1 MVALDAAHHRVLARD
16 VAALRTQPPQAMSA
30 MDGYAVRSADASAV
44 AARLK
49 VIGEVAAGRPFE
61 KTVGAGEAVRIFTGG
76 VIPEG
81 ADAVIIQEDT
91 VVEDGGITITEA
103 ASPGRHIRPAGV
115 DFRQGDVLLARGTR
129 LTDRDLS
136 LAAGMN
142 YPELAVRRR
151 PKVAMLATG
160 DELVMPGSTPGPG
173 QIVYSNGYALRA
185 LARQEGAETID
196 LGIAADTVE
205 ATTLGIRRARDSG
218 ADILI
223 TTGGASVGDHDL
235 VKQSLEAEGVTM
247 AFWRIAMRP
256 GKPMMH
262 GRLGAMRVIGLPGN
276 PVSSY
281 VCGFLFLVPLI
292 RAACRAAPSSTTPTR
307 RRCSG
312 AMSPPTTCAKT
323 ICAPASRCARRR
335 PDRHAGRPSGQFAV
349 GKSRCGTGACDPCA
363 VCAGGRRRIGLRYPA
378 AAGLSPLER
387 LVPAKPGF
395 VDEKLSGCG
404 THMEHIVSVHD
415 LFLSNGVYKWESRSS
430 EFLSGSDSRN
440 RTALSTWGTGRDA
453 HAQTI

>member
-1 MVALDAAHHRVLARD
+1 MALMPVTEALSAVLAGAEPLPEEMVALDAAHHRVLARD

-61 KTVGAGEAVRIFTGG
+61 KTVGKGEAVRIFTGG
-76 VIPEG
+76 VVPEG
-81 ADAVIIQEDT
+81 ADAIIIQEDT
-91 VVEDGGITITEA
+91 VVEGGGITITEA
-103 ASPGRHIRPAGV
+103 AIAGRHMRPAGV
-115 DFRQGDVLLARGTR
+115 DFRKGEILLARGTH

-142 YPELAVRRR
+142 YAELPVRRR
-151 PKVAMLATG
+151 PKVAILATG
-160 DELVMPGSTPGPG
+160 DELVMPGSNPGPG

-196 LGIAADTVE
+196 LGIATDTVE
-205 ATTLGIRRARDSG
+205 ATTRGIRRARDSG

-235 VKQSLEAEGVTM
+235 VKQSLEAEGVTI

-262 GRLGAMRVIGLPGN
+262 GRLGALRVIGLPGN
-276 PVSSY
+276 PVSAY

-292 RAACRAAPSSTTPTR
+292 RALSGRTDIHHTHETALLGHDVAANDMREDYLRARLERSADGTLIATPVNHQDSSLLANLAAAQALVIRAPF
-307 RRCSG
+307 
-312 AMSPPTTCAKT
+312 
-323 ICAPASRCARRR
+323 APVAV
-335 PDRHAGRPSGQFAV
+335 AGS
-349 GKSRCGTGACDPCA
+349 ACD
-363 VCAGGRRRIGLRYPA
+363 ILR
-378 AAGLSPLER
+378 L
-387 LVPAKPGF
+387 PG
-395 VDEKLSGCG
+395 
-404 THMEHIVSVHD
+404 
-415 LFLSNGVYKWESRSS
+415 
-430 EFLSGSDSRN
+430 
-440 RTALSTWGTGRDA
+440 
-453 HAQTI
+453 

>member
-1 MVALDAAHHRVLARD
+1 VALMPVTEALSAVLDGAEPLPEEMVALDAAYHRVLAREL
-16 VAALRTQPPQAMSA
+16 AALRTQPPQAMSA
-30 MDGYAVRSADASAV
+30 MDGYAVRAADADHV

-49 VIGEVAAGRPFE
+49 VIGEVAAGRPFDR
-61 KTVGAGEAVRIFTGG
+61 TIGSGEAVRIFTGG

-91 VVEDGGITITEA
+91 VTESGGITITEA
-103 ASPGRHIRPAGV
+103 AIPGRHIRPAGV
-115 DFRQGDVLLARGTR
+115 DFRQGDVLLASGTR

-142 YPELAVRRR
+142 YPELAVHRR
-151 PKVAMLATG
+151 PKIAVLATG

-173 QIVYSNGYALRA
+173 QIVYSNGFALRA
-185 LARQEGAETID
+185 LARAEGAETID

-205 ATTLGIRRARDSG
+205 ATTKGIRRARDCG

-235 VKQSLEAEGVTM
+235 VKQSLEAEGVAM

-292 RAACRAAPSSTTPTR
+292 R
-307 RRCSG
+307 
-312 AMSPPTTCAKT
+312 
-323 ICAPASRCARRR
+323 
-335 PDRHAGRPSGQFAV
+335 
-349 GKSRCGTGACDPCA
+349 
-363 VCAGGRRRIGLRYPA
+363 
-378 AAGLSPLER
+378 
-387 LVPAKPGF
+387 
-395 VDEKLSGCG
+395 KLSG
-404 THMEHIVSVHD
+404 HAAIHHARE
-415 LFLSNGVYKWESRSS
+415 
-430 EFLSGSDSRN
+430 
-440 RTALSTWGTGRDA
+440 TALLGRDVTA
-453 HAQTI
+453 NDIREDYLRARLETRADGVLIATPVNHQDSSLLGNLAAARALVIRAPFAPAALAGSVCDILRLLA

>member
-1 MVALDAAHHRVLARD
+1 MMWPTRWPRSESRSFGFRSSPLALMPVTEALSAVLAGAEPLPEEMVALDAAHHRVLARD
-16 VAALRTQPPQAMSA
+16 VAARRTQPPQAMSA
-30 MDGYAVRSADASAV
+30 MDGYAVRAADASNV

-49 VIGEVAAGRPFE
+49 VIGEVAAGRPFD

-81 ADAVIIQEDT
+81 TDTVVIQEDT
-91 VVEDGGITITEA
+91 VAEGGGITITEA
-103 ASPGRHIRPAGV
+103 AVAGRHIRPAGV
-115 DFRQGDVLLARGTR
+115 DFRQGDVLLARGIR

-151 PKVAMLATG
+151 PKVAILATG
-160 DELVMPGSTPGPG
+160 DELVMPGSSPGPG

-185 LARQEGAETID
+185 LARAEGAETID

-205 ATTLGIRRARDSG
+205 ATTHGIRRARDSG

-292 RAACRAAPSSTTPTR
+292 RKLSGRSVVHHTSETALLGRGVAANDDLREDYLRARLELRSDCVLIATPVDHQDSSLLGNLAAARALVIRAP
-307 RRCSG
+307 
-312 AMSPPTTCAKT
+312 
-323 ICAPASRCARRR
+323 
-335 PDRHAGRPSGQFAV
+335 FA
-349 GKSRCGTGACDPCA
+349 AA
-363 VCAGGRRRIGLRYPA
+363 A
-378 AAGLSPLER
+378 AAGSACELLR
-387 LVPAKPGF
+387 LP
-395 VDEKLSGCG
+395 D
-404 THMEHIVSVHD
+404 
-415 LFLSNGVYKWESRSS
+415 
-430 EFLSGSDSRN
+430 
-440 RTALSTWGTGRDA
+440 
-453 HAQTI
+453 

>member
-1 MVALDAAHHRVLARD
+1 MALMPVTEALSAVLAGAEPLPEETVALDAAHHRVLARD

-61 KTVGAGEAVRIFTGG
+61 RAVGKGEAIRIFTGG
-76 VIPEG
+76 VVPEG

-103 ASPGRHIRPAGV
+103 AIAGRHIRPAGV
-115 DFRQGDVLLARGTR
+115 DFRKGDILLARGTR

-142 YPELAVRRR
+142 YAELPMRRR
-151 PKVAMLATG
+151 PKVAILATG
-160 DELVMPGSTPGPG
+160 DELVMPGSNPGPG

-185 LARQEGAETID
+185 LAHQEGAETID

-205 ATTLGIRRARDSG
+205 ATTRGIRHARDSG

-262 GRLGAMRVIGLPGN
+262 GRLGALRVIGLPGN

-292 RAACRAAPSSTTPTR
+292 RALSGRTDVHHAHETALLGRDVVANDMREDYLRARLEVRKDGELVATPVDHQDSSLL
-307 RRCSG
+307 
-312 AMSPPTTCAKT
+312 AN
-323 ICAPASRCARRR
+323 
-335 PDRHAGRPSGQFAV
+335 
-349 GKSRCGTGACDPCA
+349 
-363 VCAGGRRRIGLRYPA
+363 LA
-378 AAGLSPLER
+378 AARALVIRPPFAPPAFAGSPCDILR
-387 LVPAKPGF
+387 LP
-395 VDEKLSGCG
+395 L
-404 THMEHIVSVHD
+404 
-415 LFLSNGVYKWESRSS
+415 
-430 EFLSGSDSRN
+430 
-440 RTALSTWGTGRDA
+440 
-453 HAQTI
+453 